1 MYRTCVDCHCL
12 SHWAGALIVGAG
24 VGTFVR
30 TLVQRGAREPRGRA
44 VLRAAR
50 RGGAAWRREWR
61 REWRRVNTCGEC
73 DHKTGVRRGSGRGR
87 GVSRSYIEN

>member
-44 VLRAAR
+44 CAR
-50 RGGAAWRREWR
+50 RGGAAWRRV
-61 REWRRVNTCGEC
+61 WRRVNTCGEC

>member
-44 VLRAAR
+44 WLRRRGVAAR
-50 RGGAAWRREWR
+50 RGGASGGAS
-61 REWRRVNTCGEC
+61 G
-73 DHKTGVRRGSGRGR
+73 GV
-87 GVSRSYIEN
+87 